1 MRTTTM
7 ILVQIL
13 AFVGGWTVS
22 SIFITKSENWKI
34 SLPIFLSTLLI
45 MIVDIVLNRKKNK

>member
-1 MRTTTM
+1 MRRTTI

-22 SIFITKSENWKI
+22 SIFISKSETWKI
-34 SLPIFLSTLLI
+34 SLPIFLSILLI
-45 MIVDIVLNRKKNK
+45 MIVDIVLNRKNK